1 MNNKILKELKIY
13 LSKSDNQKS
22 SHWQYYLEG
31 LAPLVISATESALLS
46 DYSNIYKDFGIG
58 TYTKKKLHKIPIHN
72 LFQRLIFGN
81 KIFKTKEYHF
91 FKKLC
96 HIQNRQLDLGVMK
109 HAFTFNLL
117 NRYNII
123 KKNICIIG
131 DEKASCVGGLLTMNK
146 KDIKIFSINLTEAL
160 ILDYLMIRNIN
171 LIDDDSI
178 IVVNNEKDLENP
190 NKKLFLIDASNVHFL
205 KNKNINLF
213 ININSMQEMR
223 TDIIE
228 NYFQIIKSNSSYF
241 YCCNR
246 EYKKLIGGEE
256 LIFNQYP
263 WGDCKII
270 VWENC
275 FWYKKY
281 YDSKYPFIKKYDGN
295 IKHALVKYL

>member
-1 MNNKILKELKIY
+1 LNNRIVKELEIY
-13 LSKSDNQKS
+13 LSKSVNQKS
-22 SHWQYYLEG
+22 SHWKYFLKD
-31 LAPLVISATESALLS
+31 S
-46 DYSNIYKDFGIG
+46 DYYNIYKSLGFGD
-58 TYTKKKLHKIPIHN
+58 YTKIKLHKILIHN

-81 KIFKTKEYHF
+81 KIIKTKEYHL

-96 HIQNRQLDLGVMK
+96 HIQNRQLDVDVIK

-117 NRYNII
+117 NRHNII
-123 KKNICIIG
+123 KKNICVIG
-131 DEKASCVGGLLTMNK
+131 DGKANCVGGLLTMNK
-146 KDIKIFSINLTEAL
+146 KDIKIFSINLTEVL
-160 ILDYLMIRNIN
+160 IHDYLMIRNTN

-213 ININSMQEMR
+213 INIASMQEMKP
-223 TDIIE
+223 DSVE
-228 NYFQIIKSNSSYF
+228 HYFQVIKSNSAYF

-270 VWENC
+270 VWEDC
-275 FWYKKY
+275 SWYKKFY
-281 YDSKYPFIKKYDGN
+281 ISKYPFIIKKQGN
-295 IKHALVKYL
+295 IKHALVKYS

>member
-1 MNNKILKELKIY
+1 MNKRILNELEVY

-22 SHWQYYLEG
+22 SHWKYILDNVDYYNTYG
-31 LAPLVISATESALLS
+31 
-46 DYSNIYKDFGIG
+46 DFGLGGHAKI
-58 TYTKKKLHKIPIHN
+58 KLHKIPIHN

-81 KIFKTKEYHF
+81 KIFKTNEHHL

-96 HIQNRQLDLGVMK
+96 HIQNRQLDVDVIK
-109 HAFTFNLL
+109 HTFTFNLL

-131 DEKASCVGGLLTMNK
+131 DGKANCVGGLLAMNE
-146 KDIKIFSINLTEAL
+146 KDIRIFSINLTEVL
-160 ILDYLMIRNIN
+160 IHDYLMIRNTN

-213 ININSMQEMR
+213 INIASMQEMKP
-223 TDIIE
+223 DSVE
-228 NYFQIIKSNSSYF
+228 HYFQVIKSNSAYF
-241 YCCNR
+241 YCCNGK
-246 EYKKLIGGEE
+246 YKKLIGGEE

-263 WGDCKII
+263 WGDCKKI
-270 VWENC
+270 VWERC
-275 FWYKKY
+275 PWYKKFY
-281 YDSKYPFIKKYDGN
+281 SSTYPFIIKKMN
-295 IKHALVKYL
+295 ILKHALVKYA

>member
-1 MNNKILKELKIY
+1 MNNRILKELEVY

-22 SHWQYYLEG
+22 SHWKYKLQAGDYY
-31 LAPLVISATESALLS
+31 
-46 DYSNIYKDFGIG
+46 NIYKSFGFG
-58 TYTKKKLHKIPIHN
+58 NYTKIKLHKILIHN

-81 KIFKTKEYHF
+81 KIFKTKEYHL

-96 HIQNRQLDLGVMK
+96 HIQNRQLDVIVMA

-123 KKNICIIG
+123 KKNICVIG
-131 DEKASCVGGLLTMNK
+131 DGKANCVGGLLTMNK
-146 KDIKIFSINLTEAL
+146 KDIKIFSINLTEVL
-160 ILDYLMIRNIN
+160 IHDYLMIRNKN

-178 IVVNNEKDLENP
+178 IVVNNEKDLENH

-213 ININSMQEMR
+213 INISSMQEMKP
-223 TDIIE
+223 E
-228 NYFQIIKSNSSYF
+228 SVEHYFQIIKSNSAYF

-263 WGDCKII
+263 WGNCKII
-270 VWENC
+270 VLEDCLWQR
-275 FWYKKY
+275 KY
-281 YDSKYPFIKKYDGN
+281 YDSRPPFIKKFDDN
-295 IKHALVKYL
+295 FKHALVKYS

>member
-1 MNNKILKELKIY
+1 MNNRILNELEIY

-22 SHWQYYLEG
+22 SHWKYYLEG
-31 LAPLVISATESALLS
+31 S
-46 DYSNIYKDFGIG
+46 DYYNIYKDFGFG
-58 TYTKKKLHKIPIHN
+58 AYTKIKLHKIPIHN

-81 KIFKTKEYHF
+81 KIFKTKEYHL

-96 HIQNRQLDLGVMK
+96 HIQNRQLDAIVMA

-123 KKNICIIG
+123 KKNICVIG
-131 DEKASCVGGLLTMNK
+131 DGKANCVGGLLAMNE
-146 KDIKIFSINLTEAL
+146 KDIKIFSINLTEVL
-160 ILDYLMIRNIN
+160 IHDYLMIRNTN

-178 IVVNNEKDLENP
+178 IVVNNEKDLGNP
-190 NKKLFLIDASNVHFL
+190 NKKLFLIDASKAHFL

-213 ININSMQEMR
+213 INIASMKEMKP
-223 TDIIE
+223 DSVE
-228 NYFQIIKSNSSYF
+228 HYFQIIKSNSAYF

-263 WGDCKII
+263 WGNCKTIVLEDCLWHRKS
-270 VWENC
+270 
-275 FWYKKY
+275 YH
-281 YDSKYPFIKKYDGN
+281 SKPPFIIKFDGN
-295 IKHALVKYL
+295 HKHALVKYS